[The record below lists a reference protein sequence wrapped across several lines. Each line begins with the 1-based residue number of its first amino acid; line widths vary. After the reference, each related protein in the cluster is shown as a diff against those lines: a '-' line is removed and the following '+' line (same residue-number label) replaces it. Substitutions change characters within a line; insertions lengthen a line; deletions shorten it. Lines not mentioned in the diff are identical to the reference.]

1 VAFGSVHHAT
11 PLEYGGLG
19 LSGVEGHVFRDV
31 NGDGR
36 FGERDEPVANA
47 TVRVGGLVTHTDAR
61 GRYSMWNVL
70 PYQAVNVRIDT
81 LSLED
86 PGWVPALPTRAL
98 RPSPQQYTSV
108 EFGLVRTREL
118 TGVLVPGAKLA
129 TTAGVGLELRDV
141 EGGALNTARTF
152 SDGAFYFSRVRPG
165 RYRLTLAKSSAAAL
179 GIATPP
185 EVVVVIDAET
195 DTIVELPAITLQ
207 RDVPAAKP

>member
-1 VAFGSVHHAT
+1 
-11 PLEYGGLG
+11 
-19 LSGVEGHVFRDV
+19 VFRDID
-31 NGDGR
+31 GDGR
-36 FGERDEPVANA
+36 LSGGDEPVANA
-47 TVRVGGLVTHTDAR
+47 RVRVGGLVTRTDAQ

-98 RPSPQQYTSV
+98 RPSPHQYTQV

-118 TGVLVPGAKLA
+118 TGALVPGAKLA

-141 EGGALNTARTF
+141 DGGAMYAARTF

-165 RYRLTLAKSSAAAL
+165 RYRLTLSKSSATAL
-179 GIATPP
+179 GIAAPP
-185 EVVVVIDAET
+185 QIDVVISSDA
-195 DTIVELPAITLQ
+195 DTVVELPAITLQ
-207 RDVPAAKP
+207 RDGSAVAH